1 MSKSLLTATDICLSR
16 QGQDLIKSVSVSV
29 YQEQTAVLLGHNG
42 AGKTLLLQILHGLIS
57 ADSGRI
63 EHQLSTEQKMV
74 FQKPI
79 LLRRTAL
86 SHFQFAT
93 QSHDTALS
101 NLWFKQA
108 KLTDKKTV
116 AARALSA
123 GEQQKLA
130 LISALATK
138 PSLLFLD
145 EPTANLDQDSTKDIE
160 TLIKQAKADGTAII
174 MISHSLQQAT
184 RLADRILF
192 MDHGSLLD
200 DVTASDFF
208 KGKQSAEAAQFIK
221 ER

>member
-1 MSKSLLTATDICLSR
+1 MSKQLLKATDICLSR
-16 QGQDLIKSVSVSV
+16 QGQRLIDSVSVAL

-57 ADSGRI
+57 ADSGKI
-63 EHQLSTEQKMV
+63 EHYLSTNQKMV

-93 QSHDTALS
+93 QTDDTKLAD
-101 NLWFKQA
+101 LWFKQA
-108 KLTDKKTV
+108 KLTDKKIA

-145 EPTANLDQDSTKDIE
+145 EPTANLDQESTNDIE

-192 MDHGSLLD
+192 LDHGLLLD
-200 DVTASDFF
+200 DVAASDFF
-208 KGKQSAEAAQFIK
+208 KGKHSAEAAQFIK

>member
-1 MSKSLLTATDICLSR
+1 MSKQLLKATDICLSR
-16 QGQDLIKSVSVSV
+16 QGQRLIESVSISV

-57 ADSGRI
+57 ADSGAI
-63 EHQLSTEQKMV
+63 DHQLSTNQKMV

-93 QSHDTALS
+93 QSDDTKLAD
-101 NLWFKQA
+101 LWFEKA

-160 TLIKQAKADGTAII
+160 TLIKLAKADGTAII

-192 MDHGSLLD
+192 LHHGLLLD
-200 DVTASDFF
+200 DAAVSDFF
-208 KGKQSAEAAQFIK
+208 KGKQSVEAAQFIK
-221 ER
+221 EI

>member
-1 MSKSLLTATDICLSR
+1 MSKQLLKATDICLSR
-16 QGQDLIKSVSVSV
+16 QGKRLIKSVSMSLH
-29 YQEQTAVLLGHNG
+29 QEQTAVLLGHNG

-57 ADSGRI
+57 ADSGTI
-63 EHQLSTEQKMV
+63 EHQLSTQQKMV

-93 QSHDTALS
+93 QSDDIALAD
-101 NLWFKQA
+101 LWFKKA

-145 EPTANLDQDSTKDIE
+145 EPTANLDQESTKDIE

-192 MDHGSLLD
+192 MDNGHLLD

-208 KGKQSAEAAQFIK
+208 KGKQSAEATQFIK